1 MPVANES
8 FCPSVRTL
16 TLISAGDMHRKTKG
30 VIDKTLII
38 TIQQKPGDGL
48 DTKAHPSRWVVL
60 KV

>member
-16 TLISAGDMHRKTKG
+16 TLISAGDMHRKNKG
-30 VIDKTLII
+30 VTDKTLII

-48 DTKAHPSRWVVL
+48 DTSYTLVGG
-60 KV
+60 